1 MDSTTHPA
9 GPTHEPGSSARAIPV
24 PDRQPP
30 SGLWLVRWGLAIH
43 AALCA
48 LITLT
53 LAVDLAA
60 DTTAPTIGAWLQ
72 LVLVLTGSALL
83 AVVGQRVGRGRPAA
97 WLAAV
102 GLQLLVAAGYAAFT
116 RSLLVG
122 PAPGLA
128 PAWLT
133 LPVGAA
139 VVLATVAGIG
149 VCIGASVRGYCLQ
162 PSR

>member
-1 MDSTTHPA
+1 VDSTTHPA
-9 GPTHEPGSSARAIPV
+9 VPTQDPGSSAQAIPV
-24 PDRQPP
+24 LDRQPP

-43 AALCA
+43 AALCT
-48 LITLT
+48 LIALT

-72 LVLVLTGSALL
+72 LALALAVSSVL
-83 AVVGQRVGRGRPAA
+83 AVVGQRVGRGRPTA

-102 GLQLLVAAGYAAFT
+102 GLQVLVAAGYAVFT

-122 PAPGLA
+122 PEPGLA

-133 LPVGAA
+133 LPVGGA
-139 VVLATVAGIG
+139 VVLATLAGIG
-149 VCIGASVRGYCLQ
+149 VCVGASVRSYCLQ
-162 PSR
+162 HSR